1 MSGIVKKM
9 LYIVLIVAFTASFIS
24 TNATLIPETNLYI
37 FSLFGIEFEIT
48 TELFDT
54 VNLVSST
61 LTFSALLV
69 IINVINMSNKNTEIT
84 QGTLDNKQN
93 LTLSNQAWIMEG
105 LQFIVRS
112 NNIGDVTK
120 KEEIINAYTNRI
132 PLTIKLS
139 NTSIDF
145 KTVDL
150 ETKIFNIKNTI
161 EGLELSIA
169 EAKLINDTATMK
181 ILGIALA
188 KATAT
193 LAGLT
198 KNINVE

>member
-1 MSGIVKKM
+1 MSSIIKKI

-24 TNATLIPETNLYI
+24 TNATIIPETELYM

-54 VNLVSST
+54 VNLIAST

-69 IINVINMSNKNTEIT
+69 VINVINMTNKNTEIT
-84 QGTLDNKQN
+84 QGTLDQKQN

-105 LQFIVRS
+105 LKLLLQA
-112 NNIGDVTK
+112 NNIADVEARDSLVETYK
-120 KEEIINAYTNRI
+120 SRI
-132 PLTIKLS
+132 PLTIQLS

-145 KTVDL
+145 STVDL
-150 ETKIFNIKNTI
+150 ETKIINIENTI
-161 EGLELSIA
+161 SVLKLNIA
-169 EAKLINDTATMK
+169 EAKNINDTFTIK
-181 ILGIALA
+181 ILTIALT

-193 LAGLT
+193 LAALT
-198 KNINVE
+198 KNIDV

>member
-9 LYIVLIVAFTASFIS
+9 LYIVLIIAFTASFIS
-24 TNATLIPETNLYI
+24 TNATLIPETELYI
-37 FSLFGIEFEIT
+37 FSLFGAEFEIT

-54 VNLVSST
+54 VNLISST

-84 QGTLDNKQN
+84 QGTLDAKQN
-93 LTLSNQAWIMEG
+93 MALSNQAWIMEG
-105 LQFIVRS
+105 LQFMVKT
-112 NNIGDVTK
+112 NNIGDIETK
-120 KEEIINAYTNRI
+120 TKLDEAYTKRI

-150 ETKIFNIKNTI
+150 ETKIFNINNTI
-161 EGLELSIA
+161 EGLNLSIA
-169 EAKLINDTATMK
+169 EAKLINDSNTIK
-181 ILGIALA
+181 ILTKALVIA
-188 KATAT
+188 TST
-193 LAGLT
+193 LAVYT
-198 KNINVE
+198 KNINV